1 MKVDLHMIIKSGRNI
16 IYIIQDM
23 ITKLFSL
30 ISIQNSYLKITL
42 RFWFLFYESVRSCA
56 RLSVICDNISSFENK
71 TRIMIRNQLTIC
83 ISVSAKENL
92 LIVTGNNTVFSCGKK
107 IIHRLFLNTFTF
119 LLLYFLSCL
128 SKLSICMYIYYI
140 IYKRTHQTFFLNFIR
155 CFQDRFCFR
164 ILFWGYYIYLY
175 YVKFFFCVSV

>member
-1 MKVDLHMIIKSGRNI
+1 MKVNLHMIIESGRNI

-42 RFWFLFYESVRSCA
+42 RFWFLFYESVRSCV

-107 IIHRLFLNTFTF
+107 KIIHRLFLNTFTF

-128 SKLSICMYIYYI
+128 STLSIYMYIYYI
-140 IYKRTHQTFFLNFIR
+140 ILQENSPNFFLFYQI
-155 CFQDRFCFR
+155 FQDRFCLR
-164 ILFWGYYIYLY
+164 ILFWRYYIYLY
-175 YVKFFFCVSV
+175 YVKFFCVSL